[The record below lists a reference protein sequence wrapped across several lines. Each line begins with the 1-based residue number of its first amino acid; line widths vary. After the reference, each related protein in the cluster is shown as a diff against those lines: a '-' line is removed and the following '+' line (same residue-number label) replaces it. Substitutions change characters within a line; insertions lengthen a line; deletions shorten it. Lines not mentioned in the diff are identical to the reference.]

1 MIIRPAVY
9 PNTEVSPTDC
19 FFDLLDAALAAGTLA
34 KLVLGKHHGDAPD
47 LQRVTVRPLV
57 LRGAPHLSFVHTHR
71 TKDVTK
77 NLPLADGVA
86 RLRELVGH
94 AFAHAHL
101 LTTTEDVQ
109 LLFSRKG
116 KPALLRRPAARERAA
131 PRATHDREKQR
142 FLALDRPFLQAL
154 GVTDAQH
161 RLVPAMARKWKQINK
176 FVEVL
181 DHAFDGSPLA
191 QRDGPVRVLDFGAGK
206 GYLTFAVHDWL
217 VQARGRAA
225 EVTGVELREDLVAL
239 CEGAARRL
247 ALDGLHFRH
256 GDVGTVATG
265 EVDVMIALHACDT
278 ATDHALHRGVVAG
291 ASVIL
296 SAPCCH
302 KQIRPQMAVPAL
314 MQPMLQHGIHLGQQ
328 AEMVTDSLRALLLEA
343 AGYTTQVFEFVSLEH
358 TRKNKMILAVRRG
371 PPSAARAEALRAQ
384 VREIKAFYGIREHA
398 LETLLAGGQA
408 PLAAPTT
415 GDEPETDGAD
425 AAQPA

>member
-1 MIIRPAVY
+1 MY
-9 PNTEVSPTDC
+9 PNTEVSPVDR
-19 FFDLLDAALAAGTLA
+19 FFDLLAAALAAGTLA
-34 KLVLGKHHGDAPD
+34 KLVLGKPQGGEPE
-47 LQRVTVRPLV
+47 LQRLTVRPLQ
-57 LRGAPHLSFVHTHR
+57 LRGAPHLAFVSTYR

-77 NLPLADGVA
+77 NHTVADGTA
-86 RLRELVGH
+86 LLRQLVGH
-94 AFAHAHL
+94 GFAHAHL

-116 KPALLRRPAARERAA
+116 KPSLLRRPAERAA

-181 DHAFDGSPLA
+181 DHAFDASPLA
-191 QRDGPVRVLDFGAGK
+191 GRDGPVRVLDFGAGK

-217 VQARGRAA
+217 VQSRGRAA
-225 EVTGVELREDLVAL
+225 EVTGVELREDLVQL

-247 ALDGLHFRH
+247 ALDGLHFHH
-256 GDVGTVATG
+256 GDVGSVTTG

-278 ATDHALHRGVVAG
+278 ATDHALHRGIAAG

-302 KQIRPQMAVPAL
+302 KQVRPQMTVPAL

-343 AGYTTQVFEFVSLEH
+343 AGYATQVFEFVSLEH

-371 PPSAARAEALRAQ
+371 PPAAARAAALRAQ
-384 VREIKAFYGIREHA
+384 VQEIKAFYGIREHA
-398 LETLLAGGQA
+398 LETLQAGGQA
-408 PLAAPTT
+408 PLAAPTA
-415 GDEPETDGAD
+415 GDEPETDGA
-425 AAQPA
+425 AAATALAPAHAA